1 MIEIFYRNLNLGWIK
16 IYEDISIKLLDYEGN
31 RGALIKMIESYDS
44 LIITEEKDP
53 EKKRMGVLDDIC
65 PFTVI
70 NLLNRGLIPSS
81 RNEMLEHYSKFF
93 KVDIG
98 DFTYSPTNERWRDAI
113 PVADAQSRW
122 FFEHIH
128 KRGPDDIDKLWNI
141 FKDCLDYADK
151 GNKDREKFISNYDTA
166 VNIDQI
172 RTPKFS
178 KILYTLRPYSFPS
191 LNNNNVDY
199 LRNLI
204 ENKTLDRV
212 SSLPITSSKGNYTGE
227 EYLDITDTLK
237 KELSSRYIQKGGK
250 NYVFIGLASDT
261 FRYAYEHKRD
271 KSSPKSM
278 IKGCNKELNLGWI
291 PIYEKIS
298 KKLLKKSSKL
308 GRKELVEM
316 LYNFLDNNK
325 QLGLSRLADQDPEG
339 NSIDLDDICP
349 LTVMNFLNRWLTADK
364 KDKILAHYLNFFKL
378 PPTSFRFAEDNS
390 KETIP
395 LADNMNFWF
404 FPHKFERKDDD
415 IKRQWEMLQAA
426 IDYADGK
433 RKNEEKFI
441 NAYDSSVKVKQVG
454 RRKLSGALYALRPR
468 AFPTLDDNVCTYLYN
483 LSKKGELKSK
493 ILNDLFSK
501 RTGSYDG
508 AQYLS
513 ITNALVEEFSG
524 KFGKKDVFIG
534 LSCDAYHNGTCS
546 ESITAHPLNQILY
559 GPPGTGKTY
568 KTAQFA
574 VEIITGESR
583 EDRSENEGERTKN
596 REALLKEYHDYIK
609 NGHIHFVTFH
619 QSYGYEEFVEGI
631 KPKIRETDNSRS
643 ESSGNS
649 DIEYEIKPGIFRE
662 ICAAAQEAQSPS
674 ASENAW
680 AVRLW
685 IGPEMTEEREFK
697 QECIDGNYIAIRE
710 TRKTD
715 AEEKTRGLQEFQENC
730 KAGDLIIV
738 PAYSTGK
745 DWNIVAVGKLK
756 KRREYSDPSKP
767 GILLWDV
774 QWLWYDLDEPK
785 KLDKYR
791 QGDSTK
797 TRLASGVIIEPVE
810 DIDTKALLQDIA
822 NDKPPYV
829 LIIDEINR
837 GNISK
842 ILGELITLLEA
853 DKRLG
858 EPEELK
864 VTLPYSDDEFG
875 VPNNLYIIGTMN
887 TADRSIAFFDTALRR
902 RFTFEEIMPR
912 PELLTQKIGDV
923 ELDKLLIAM
932 NKEIKELL
940 GRDYQIGHSYLMP
953 HKVSKKEELA
963 RVFRNSICPLL
974 DEYFYDNR
982 GEIATVLNESPLFPP
997 TDGGDR
1003 NREWA
1008 SKKEFENL
1016 DYYKK
1021 IYENK

>member
-1 MIEIFYRNLNLGWIK
+1 MIKDFKKELNLGWIK
-16 IYEDISIKLLDYEGN
+16 IYKDISLKILNYEDK
-31 RGALIKMIESYDS
+31 RESLIEMIEAYDS
-44 LIITEEKDP
+44 SIIIEQKDR
-53 EKKRMGVLDDIC
+53 KKKMGALDDIC

-70 NLLNRGLIPSS
+70 NFLNRPLQSS
-81 RNEMLEHYSKFF
+81 ARNKMLEHYSNFF
-93 KVDIG
+93 EVDIS
-98 DFTYSPTNERWRDAI
+98 DFTYSPFGELWRDAI
-113 PVADAQSRW
+113 PLANARSRW
-122 FFEHIH
+122 FFDHIY
-128 KRGPDDIDKLWNI
+128 KRGDKDIDKLWNI

-191 LNNNNVDY
+191 LNDNNVDY

-237 KELSSRYIQKGGK
+237 KELSSRYIQKGGE

-278 IKGCNKELNLGWI
+278 IRGCNKELNLGWI

-364 KDKILAHYLNFFKL
+364 KDKILAHYLKFFKL
-378 PPTSFRFAEDNS
+378 PPTPFRFAEDNS

-404 FPHKFERKDDD
+404 FPHKFERNDDD
-415 IKRQWEMLQAA
+415 IDRQWKMLQAA

-546 ESITAHPLNQILY
+546 ESITAHPLNHILY

-568 KTAQFA
+568 QTARLA
-574 VEIITGESR
+574 VNIVDGTDFPDKPEYRKEILDLYHKR
-583 EDRSENEGERTKN
+583 M
-596 REALLKEYHDYIK
+596 KEKRIQ
-609 NGHIHFVTFH
+609 FVTFH

-631 KPKIRETDNSRS
+631 KPKITETGDYNAK
-643 ESSGNS
+643 ESSGSN
-649 DIEYEIKPGIFRE
+649 IEYEVKRGIFRE
-662 ICAAAQEAQSPS
+662 ICKKAAEDQISGTP
-674 ASENAW
+674 NNVW

-685 IGPEMTEEREFK
+685 FGPEMTEERELKQQCLDAGYIVVREKGAEGRATHGLKGFK
-697 QECIDGNYIAIRE
+697 
-710 TRKTD
+710 
-715 AEEKTRGLQEFQENC
+715 ENC

-738 PAYSTGK
+738 PAHLSGK
-745 DWNIVAVGKLK
+745 DWDSLAIGELQQDEGRPDPV
-756 KRREYSDPSKP
+756 REDALRWK
-767 GILLWDV
+767 V
-774 QWLWYDLDEPK
+774 KWLGRYMDEPNS
-785 KLDKYR
+785 LIKYR
-791 QGDSTK
+791 VKGSK
-797 TRLASGVIIEPVE
+797 KKFIAPGMIIEKVV
-810 DIDTKALLQDIA
+810 DIDTGMLLQDLQK
-822 NDKPPYV
+822 DKRPYV

-842 ILGELITLLEA
+842 ILGELITLLEE
-853 DKRLG
+853 DKRIG
-858 EPEELK
+858 REEELRVK
-864 VTLPYSDDEFG
+864 LPYSPDGEEFG
-875 VPNNLYIIGTMN
+875 VPDNLYIIGTMN
-887 TADRSIAFFDTALRR
+887 TADRSIAFFDAALRR
-902 RFTFEEIMPR
+902 RFQFEEVMPK
-912 PELLTQKIGDV
+912 PELLTQTIEGIDLREMLIKMNERIK
-923 ELDKLLIAM
+923 KLID
-932 NKEIKELL
+932 
-940 GRDYQIGHSYLMP
+940 RDHQIGHSYFMP
-953 HKVSKKEELA
+953 HKVKDIDHLA
-963 RVFRNSICPLL
+963 NVFRNNICPLL
-974 DEYFYDNR
+974 DEYFYDR
-982 GEIATVLNESPLFPP
+982 REKIATVLNESKLF
-997 TDGGDR
+997 DAEGKDYKNG
-1003 NREWA
+1003 EWA
-1008 SKKEFENL
+1008 AKTLFSNAE
-1016 DYYKK
+1016 YYKD
-1021 IYENK
+1021 IYKNSKD